1 MGMLMLATLLL
12 IVVGCAAHSNPLA
25 QSNAS
30 AGFWIGTWHGFIAPV
45 TLIGSIFADVGVY
58 EIQNVG
64 FWYNAGILTGLAL
77 IFGIFGTVTEGVGAL
92 FVLYG
97 AIAVIILR
105 GLFDL
110 ALIYWTLQR
119 RP

>member
-1 MGMLMLATLLL
+1 MGVLILATLLL
-12 IVVGCAAHSNPLA
+12 IVVGCAPHSNLVA
-25 QSNAS
+25 QSDVG
-30 AGFWIGTWHGFIAPV
+30 AGFWMGTWHGFIAPF
-45 TLIGSIFADVGVY
+45 TLIGSIFTDVGVY

-64 FWYNAGILTGLAL
+64 FWYNAGFLTGLGL
-77 IFGIFGTVTEGVGAL
+77 IFGIFGTATEGVGAV

-97 AIAVIILR
+97 AIAVTILR

-110 ALIYWTLQR
+110 ALIFWALRR